1 VFKNFLSSRQY
12 SYLLSQFS
20 NETYSKDVIASGV
33 TGEIPAADI
42 LDLSVSYKH
51 KFMKLG
57 DRYSQFFK

>member
-1 VFKNFLSSRQY
+1 MFKNFLSSRQY

-20 NETYSKDVIASGV
+20 NETYSKDVIASSV

-51 KFMKLG
+51 KFIK
-57 DRYSQFFK
+57 